1 MGLKKRAAR
10 AGGYCIL
17 LAGAAFVLLPFVWML
32 LTSLKPSRE
41 VLMMPPKWFPSVI
54 MWENYV
60 DAYCAAP
67 FAVYFFNSA
76 IVSLAITAGELV
88 TTILAAYA
96 FSQMDFKGRD
106 ALFMLLV
113 ATMMVPGEILII
125 PNYVTLADLGW
136 INTYKALILP
146 WCASV
151 FSIFLLKQQF
161 SSIPAAYY
169 KAARIDGC
177 RRFRYLITVMVPMSK
192 PAIVAI
198 ALLKLINSW
207 NSYMWPLI
215 VTNTNE
221 MRTLPVA
228 LAAFSTEAGI
238 LYNTLMAFSLM
249 IISPILLVYFFARKY
264 IIRGVSSAG
273 LKG

>member
-1 MGLKKRAAR
+1 MNHNRKRSDLVW
-10 AGGYCIL
+10 IL
-17 LAGAAFVLLPFVWML
+17 VLLFLVFLLFPFYWMFVTSVKTDAEIYASPLVYWPKEVVWTTYKKLFGYFNFLRYMKN
-32 LTSLKPSRE
+32 SLM
-41 VLMMPPKWFPSVI
+41 VAVI
-54 MWENYV
+54 TMIL
-60 DAYCAAP
+60 
-67 FAVYFFNSA
+67 SLS
-76 IVSLAITAGELV
+76 VSL
-88 TTILAAYA
+88 LAAYA

-228 LAAFSTEAGI
+228 LAAFSTEAGVQ
-238 LYNTLMAFSLM
+238 YNTLMAFSLM

>member
-41 VLMMPPKWFPSVI
+41 VLMMPPKCFPSVI

-60 DAYCAAP
+60 DAYRAAP

-161 SSIPAAYY
+161 SSIPAA
-169 KAARIDGC
+169 
-177 RRFRYLITVMVPMSK
+177 
-192 PAIVAI
+192 
-198 ALLKLINSW
+198 
-207 NSYMWPLI
+207 
-215 VTNTNE
+215 
-221 MRTLPVA
+221 LP
-228 LAAFSTEAGI
+228 
-238 LYNTLMAFSLM
+238 
-249 IISPILLVYFFARKY
+249 
-264 IIRGVSSAG
+264 
-273 LKG
+273 

>member
-1 MGLKKRAAR
+1 M
-10 AGGYCIL
+10 
-17 LAGAAFVLLPFVWML
+17 
-32 LTSLKPSRE
+32 
-41 VLMMPPKWFPSVI
+41 
-54 MWENYV
+54 
-60 DAYCAAP
+60 
-67 FAVYFFNSA
+67 
-76 IVSLAITAGELV
+76 V

-192 PAIVAI
+192 PTIVAI

-228 LAAFSTEAGI
+228 LAAFSTEAGVQ
-238 LYNTLMAFSLM
+238 YNTLMAFSLM
-249 IISPILLVYFFARKY
+249 IISPILLVYFLPGN
-264 IIRGVSSAG
+264 ILSGG
-273 LKG
+273 